1 MDGGGAIG
9 GVDDRRVDLREHED
23 VLCRGMALV
32 FKGPV
37 YWTANLTETGLDW
50 TEKWTGLQSQSR
62 PVLDQ
67 SSLQSKG
74 FQIFTRPV

>member
-1 MDGGGAIG
+1 MLI
-9 GVDDRRVDLREHED
+9 DLF
-23 VLCRGMALV
+23 CIALALLDKIKFTVELWKEYNVKPLKVV

-67 SSLQSKG
+67 SSLQSMG
-74 FQIFTRPV
+74 F